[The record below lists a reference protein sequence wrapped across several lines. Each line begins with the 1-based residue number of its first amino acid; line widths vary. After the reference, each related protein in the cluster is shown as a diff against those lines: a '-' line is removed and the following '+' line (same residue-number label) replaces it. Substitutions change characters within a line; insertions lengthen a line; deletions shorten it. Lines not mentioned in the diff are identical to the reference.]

1 MDLQIR
7 NFGAIENADVKFDG
21 LTVIAGENDTGK
33 STVGKLVFSV
43 IKAIS
48 RYEQDLEVGK
58 DKNVARLVENLYLK
72 IRRTTRLDDSYREE
86 FSPRNFINELSSF
99 IRNQP
104 SLFQEFVF
112 ESEKLDALFQRK
124 QTLIENIKFS
134 EGTLYDEKTLLS
146 LLNDIRIEL
155 EKKETKSD
163 VLKQALKRALVAEFY
178 GNFSTKNAQAKSIVN
193 FTEEKDPLFE
203 IQAEKN
209 NIKEFIIHEEIPP
222 YEDVTFIETPVI
234 VQMYDA
240 VNYSRSIFEIN
251 GDKRRTLPVRPNVS
265 LHIKDLMDKISN
277 SSELVEIDLLN
288 ERQKEIIDDIE
299 NIIQGNW
306 IFDRKKRDFIFSKK
320 GKNNKTFKFRSINTA
335 SGIKSFGII
344 QLLLLSEILNN
355 RSLLI
360 IDEPETHL
368 HPKWQVEYAKIICLL
383 VKYEIPVLLTSHSP
397 YLIQAI
403 RHYSEKY
410 DIEKFVNYYLAER
423 NDNGLVNVEQVNND
437 LNRVFLKLSQPL
449 QDLVWK

>member
-33 STVGKLVFSV
+33 STVGKLVFAV

-72 IRRTTRLDDSYREE
+72 IRRTIRLDDSYRKE
-86 FSPRNFINELSSF
+86 FSPRSFINELSSF

-104 SLFQEFVF
+104 SLFQEF
-112 ESEKLDALFQRK
+112 ESEQLNSLFQHK
-124 QTLIENIKFS
+124 QTLIENIKFTENS
-134 EGTLYDEKTLLS
+134 LYSKDYLLS
-146 LLNDIRIEL
+146 LLEDIKLEL

-178 GNFSTKNAQAKSIVN
+178 GNFSTKNAQAKSIIN
-193 FTEEKDPLFE
+193 FTEEKDSLFE

-209 NIKEFIIHEEIPP
+209 NIKEFVTHEEIPP
-222 YEDVTFIETPVI
+222 YEDVTFVETPII

-240 VNYSRSIFEIN
+240 INSSKSIFEIN
-251 GDKRRTLPVRPNVS
+251 GDKRQTFPVRPNVS

-277 SSELVEIDLLN
+277 SSELMEVDLLN
-288 ERQKEIIDDIE
+288 EKQKEIIDNIE
-299 NIIQGNW
+299 KIIQGNW
-306 IFDRKKRDFIFSKK
+306 LFDRKKRDFIFTKK
-320 GKNNKTFKFRSINTA
+320 EKNTTSKFRSINTA

-344 QLLLLSEILNN
+344 QLLLLAEILNS

-368 HPKWQVEYAKIICLL
+368 HPKWQVQYAEIICLL
-383 VKYEIPVLLTSHSP
+383 VKYEIPILLTSHSP
-397 YLIQAI
+397 YLIQAL
-403 RHYSEKY
+403 RHYSEEY
-410 DIEKFVNYYLAER
+410 GIERFTNYYLAER
-423 NDNGLVNVEQVNND
+423 NDNGLVDIDHVNDD
-437 LNRVFLKLSQPL
+437 LNRVFAKLSQPL
-449 QDLVWK
+449 QELVWQ